1 MSDASPSFPNTQLR
15 RRPLWRIIDVEM
27 TDLARNTRMLKMTSL
42 ISVVLFILHVTGDIS
57 LGYEKGSVYPVIPIA
72 LVFLIGATILGDN
85 LAGHV
90 IMFLGGIASA
100 LMPVLHWKLY
110 AVADK
115 GALGYWFAAIV
126 LSMGVTGAFGAVLAA
141 LVMWQ
146 TWKRRR
152 AGALP
157 R

>member
-1 MSDASPSFPNTQLR
+1 
-15 RRPLWRIIDVEM
+15 M
-27 TDLARNTRMLKMTSL
+27 TNNRLLKITSVL
-42 ISVVLFILHVTGDIS
+42 SVVLLILHVAGDIS

-72 LVFLIGATILGDN
+72 VVFLVGSTILADHISGRI
-85 LAGHV
+85 

-110 AVADK
+110 AVADR

-126 LSMGVTGAFGAVLAA
+126 LGMGVTGVFGAILAVLE
-141 LVMWQ
+141 MWR
-146 TWKRRR
+146 TWRTGS
-152 AGALP
+152 AGAL

>member
-1 MSDASPSFPNTQLR
+1 
-15 RRPLWRIIDVEM
+15 M
-27 TDLARNTRMLKMTSL
+27 TDLARNTRMLNMMSR
-42 ISVVLFILHVTGDIS
+42 ISGVLFILHVTGNIS
-57 LGYEKGSVYPVIPIA
+57 ARYEKVSVFAVFPLA
-72 LVFLIGATILGDN
+72 HVFLIGATILGDN

-90 IMFLGGIASA
+90 IVFVGGISSA
-100 LMPVLHWKLY
+100 LMPVLHWKLS

-126 LSMGVTGAFGAVLAA
+126 LFMGVTGAFGAVLAV

-152 AGALP
+152 AGSPP